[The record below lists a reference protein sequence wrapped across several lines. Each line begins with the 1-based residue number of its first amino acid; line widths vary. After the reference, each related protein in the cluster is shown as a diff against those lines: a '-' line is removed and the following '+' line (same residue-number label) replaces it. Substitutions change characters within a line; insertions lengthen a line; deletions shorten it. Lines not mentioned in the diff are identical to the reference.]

1 MIFSRL
7 IKITFIFIFIITS
20 YAYGDDGK
28 FNRIEV
34 LVNENVITKYDIFQ
48 RMKINS
54 ILKRT
59 EINDSN
65 YNQLLNII
73 IDDLVVEKLKMK
85 KIDEY
90 NINFDSDEFD
100 IYEDRFYSRLD
111 YEKEEL
117 NELFTLNNINFNN
130 LRELIEIELRWQK
143 LIYGLYLRVTSVTE
157 QELDDVM
164 AKNPN
169 ISKETATDII
179 LQKQLDIKSIKL
191 IKDLR
196 DEATI
201 EYK

>member
-1 MIFSRL
+1 M
-7 IKITFIFIFIITS
+7 
-20 YAYGDDGK
+20 YGDDGK

-100 IYEDRFYSRLD
+100 NYEDRFYSRLD